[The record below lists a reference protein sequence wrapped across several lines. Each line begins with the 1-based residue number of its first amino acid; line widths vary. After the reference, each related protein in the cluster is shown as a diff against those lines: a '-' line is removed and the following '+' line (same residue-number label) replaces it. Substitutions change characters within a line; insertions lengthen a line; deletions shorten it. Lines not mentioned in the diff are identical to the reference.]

1 MRSISFESFKKSK
14 VLVLLAL
21 AGIASGCV
29 SAKSNTAGETAAA
42 APGVVEQATAE
53 QGYDGLTNWTVVKG
67 DNLWNISAKQE
78 VYSVPE
84 MWPLIYKANL
94 NQIKDADLIYPGQ
107 VLEIPR
113 DYTDAQAQS
122 AVNHAKTRGAWS
134 LGPVEA
140 KDTAWL
146 SAQ

>member
-1 MRSISFESFKKSK
+1 MRLISFESLKKSK
-14 VLVLLAL
+14 AIALLAL
-21 AGIASGCV
+21 AGLATGCV

-42 APGVVEQATAE
+42 APAVVEQAAA
-53 QGYDGLTNWTVVKG
+53 QAYDGLTNWTVVKG
-67 DNLWNISAKQE
+67 DNLWNISAQQE

-107 VLEIPR
+107 VLDIPR
-113 DYTDAQAQS
+113 DYSDAQAQS
-122 AVNHAKTRGAWS
+122 AVTHAKTRGAWS

-146 SAQ
+146 AQ